1 MKKWI
6 MFLMCVLSYMI
17 CNAQDVNMKDVIK
30 QDIIYNSEFYKEN
43 REKFEK
49 EFQGKTIYF
58 DVGIVA
64 RQMIVVD
71 LTRKDVPFVV
81 QVSEIMEI
89 YLYDPI
95 TDKKEK
101 LSGDIVKSY
110 DYYIMNDKGL
120 NFIKT
125 EIK

>member
-1 MKKWI
+1 
-6 MFLMCVLSYMI
+6 MCVLSYMI

-71 LTRKDVPFVV
+71 STRKDVPFVV

>member
-71 LTRKDVPFVV
+71 STRKDVPFVV